1 MLSVCI
7 FLLTFYQLSLETMVK
22 CQDIYEC
29 KKLVYRESKQQFL
42 SMYYSYISGFSKFLT
57 DSIQFADKKMFL
69 CDLSSFVILLW

>member
-1 MLSVCI
+1 MNA
-7 FLLTFYQLSLETMVK
+7 
-22 CQDIYEC
+22 
-29 KKLVYRESKQQFL
+29 KKIMYKESKQQFL